1 MLSSVTVDPPVQVYW
16 HGSIYTI
23 AIEIW
28 SVDLLDDLD
37 TSLPYLTD
45 IQVKRKRF
53 PLQVKQ
59 TRNSMSAI
67 YRDFY
72 NPHMTI
78 MTIMVTI
85 LVTILSILVRIITRG
100 GQRHMI
106 FLIFYGTQVATTF

>member
-1 MLSSVTVDPPVQVYW
+1 MF
-16 HGSIYTI
+16 
-23 AIEIW
+23 EIIQ
-28 SVDLLDDLD
+28 LC
-37 TSLPYLTD
+37 LTYAAMH
-45 IQVKRKRF
+45 KF
-53 PLQVKQ
+53 C
-59 TRNSMSAI
+59 AC
-67 YRDFY
+67 Y